1 MCVSVCVFKYIVYT
15 YILSN
20 VFGEFDVS
28 SSGLTFFTT
37 VTQFAMV
44 SMVMISMVIV
54 SMINIPITV
63 HTENTY
69 ETHKIPD

>member
-1 MCVSVCVFKYIVYT
+1 MCVSVCAFKYIVYT

-44 SMVMISMVIV
+44 SMVMV
-54 SMINIPITV
+54 SMIDIPITV